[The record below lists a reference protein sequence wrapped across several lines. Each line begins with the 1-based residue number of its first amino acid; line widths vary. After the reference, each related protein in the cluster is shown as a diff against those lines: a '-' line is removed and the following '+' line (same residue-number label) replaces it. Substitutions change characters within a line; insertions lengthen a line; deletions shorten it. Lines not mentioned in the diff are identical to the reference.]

1 VSFAVDVPGS
11 AAEGVALRRA
21 VKVEGA
27 AVAATAVVFVVA
39 ALAVALAGAGAALAA
54 PPSAAAKSG
63 VNPLTGQP
71 LAFEAAQRRLEQM
84 RLETQILEEE
94 AKQTNIRN
102 GMTLAPM
109 RRTSEERRLQAEM
122 FGPLGLTGPAAGAQ
136 PQATSAQGFG
146 PTRPAAP
153 LPPRRV
159 ERPSAPQVGL
169 PVPPAGGVAPVAAGA
184 SGAPGASTPQ
194 VMAILRSGE
203 RRRAIVQ
210 LGGVTATVS
219 EGDQFNGRTI
229 GPITETSVS
238 IDGVAIDLPRN
249 PAMVAAVD
257 RRPPPG
263 QPVIAAVAN
272 ALGVRAPVAATGG
285 AFAFP
290 PLPAMP
296 GLPQMPTL
304 PAIGLLDPDN
314 PLSALAPQM
323 PANLPSNL
331 PQQLSAPPAA
341 QSTTRVLPALPMTP
355 SSGSSTR

>member
-1 VSFAVDVPGS
+1 MKAV
-11 AAEGVALRRA
+11 
-21 VKVEGA
+21 
-27 AVAATAVVFVVA
+27 VAAAPAATVMFVVA
-39 ALAVALAGAGAALAA
+39 ALFAALAGAAAALAA
-54 PPSAAAKSG
+54 PPSAARSG

-84 RLETQILEEE
+84 RLETQMLEEE

-102 GMTLAPM
+102 SMTLAPI

-146 PTRPAAP
+146 PARPTAP

-159 ERPSAPQVGL
+159 ERPSVPQVGL
-169 PVPPAGGVAPVAAGA
+169 AVPPAGGASPVAAGIPGA
-184 SGAPGASTPQ
+184 SGASAPQ

-263 QPVIAAVAN
+263 QPVMAAVAN
-272 ALGVRAPVAATGG
+272 ALGVRAPVAGTGG
-285 AFAFP
+285 ASAFP

-314 PLSALAPQM
+314 PLSALAPQVPANFPANFPANLRANLPANT
-323 PANLPSNL
+323 PANLPGNL
-331 PQQLSAPPAA
+331 PQQMTPPSGAP
-341 QSTTRVLPALPMTP
+341 STTRVLPALPMTP